1 MTDAIVKSPRGRTK
15 RISQIQRGPLSVR
28 GKESGYQ
35 YRIVNDIEGRVEQF
49 QEVGYELVADK
60 DVSIGDKRVDKAS
73 PIGSVK
79 QFHVGGG
86 VKGVLMRQSDA
97 NYAED
102 QAAKEAVIAN
112 QENAYKKTA
121 LNDYGSVKISRE

>member
-35 YRIVNDIEGRVEQF
+35 YRIVNDIEGRVEQL

-73 PIGSVK
+73 TVGSVK
-79 QFHVGGG
+79 SFHVGGG
-86 VKGVLMRQSDA
+86 VKGVLMRQTNA
-97 NYAED
+97 NYEED
-102 QAAKEAVIAN
+102 QSAKESMIAT

-121 LNDYGSVKISRE
+121 LSDYGSVKLSRE